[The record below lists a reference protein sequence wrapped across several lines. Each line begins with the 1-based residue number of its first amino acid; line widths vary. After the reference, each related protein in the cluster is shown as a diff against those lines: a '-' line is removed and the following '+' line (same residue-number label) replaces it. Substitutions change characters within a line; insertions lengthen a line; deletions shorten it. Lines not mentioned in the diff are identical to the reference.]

1 MDLKQIQ
8 YFIALFEDGS
18 VTRAAKRLNIVQPA
32 LSMQISKLETE
43 LRQKLFERGPHG
55 MTPTDAARQMY
66 RLYTPIMR
74 DIERARDQ
82 LSRQDAI
89 VTGRVSLGMVSS
101 EAESVLPES
110 LARFNAMF
118 PQVEVS
124 VADGFS
130 AQLIDAVEAGRL
142 DAAIINK
149 PRGRLTLDV
158 VPLLDEEM
166 VLVTSA
172 EHGPELPH
180 AIELAQLP
188 ELELVLPTK
197 RHGLRGVLDTAAQ
210 HEDVLLAPR
219 FEIDVLSTIVKLVES
234 THFATILPRIAV
246 QRAVRL
252 GSLRAYPILAP
263 RIVRHIVCVS
273 HPRRPLSA
281 AADALVSI
289 IADELRQVSSA
300 SELDATLNGLP
311 SDASNDQRSSPLSRE
326 RSV

>member
-55 MTPTDAARQMY
+55 MTPTDGARQMY

-158 VPLLDEEM
+158 VPLVDEEM

-172 EHGPELPH
+172 ALGPELPP
-180 AIELAQLP
+180 AVDLAQLASI
-188 ELELVLPTK
+188 ELVLPT
-197 RHGLRGVLDTAAQ
+197 RRNGLRGVLDAALLA
-210 HEDVLLAPR
+210 EDVVIKPK
-219 FEIDVLSTIVKLVES
+219 FEIDLLNTIVQFVEQS
-234 THFATILPRIAV
+234 SVATILPRVVV
-246 QRAVRL
+246 QRKVDEGVLCARTIT
-252 GSLRAYPILAP
+252 SPPI
-263 RIVRHIVCVS
+263 IRHIIRVS
-273 HPRRPLSA
+273 HPKRPIGPAAHALIEIIGEEIRRVTTGVP
-281 AADALVSI
+281 ADP
-289 IADELRQVSSA
+289 SA
-300 SELDATLNGLP
+300 S
-311 SDASNDQRSSPLSRE
+311 
-326 RSV
+326 